1 MQVEHHA
8 RRLATPL
15 LLRAGERVRLHKEA
29 PETLRFGFR
38 RASKGYGVRVSRQCA
53 ISSGVAAAW
62 AAVVAGAAAAEESET
77 AEGTGAAR
85 GVEAT
90 DVRSDAAA
98 AAATASGGVGVSP
111 MTPLREEQAQEQRQE
126 RQQRREQNGAAAEGA
141 LSEVVR
147 LVMSMFDKMASPG
160 EKLDLTLLSVGF
172 TGFRSLGGTA
182 QSGMAR

>member
-1 MQVEHHA
+1 MQVELHA
-8 RRLATPL
+8 RRLASPL

-62 AAVVAGAAAAEESET
+62 AAVAADRAVAVAAAAAASGPET
-77 AEGTGAAR
+77 AEGTEGMEVAATR
-85 GVEAT
+85 
-90 DVRSDAAA
+90 RSDAS
-98 AAATASGGVGVSP
+98 ATAMTEASP
-111 MTPLREEQAQEQRQE
+111 MTPLRKGQGQEQ
-126 RQQRREQNGAAAEGA
+126 QQRRGQNGAAAEDA

-147 LVMSMFDKMASPG
+147 LVISMFDKMVSPG
-160 EKLDLTLLSVGF
+160 EKLDLTLLSVGLA
-172 TGFRSLGGTA
+172 GFRSLGGAA